1 MEKYGAFEISELL
14 DDYVPHEGTHFE
26 VATLYVRSKPP
37 KYFAATTVR
46 WSIMIMSCLF
56 RGQINQHLVRQ

>member
-14 DDYVPHEGTHFE
+14 DDYVPHEGAHFE
-26 VATLYVRSKPP
+26 VATLYVRRKPP

-46 WSIMIMSCLF
+46 WSIMMISYLF
-56 RGQINQHLVRQ
+56 RGQINQRPVRQ